1 MFRLIFIFVTLLPI
15 NLVSNSFD
23 FGDDFQKQAQ
33 ILRKFD
39 VKPAYINNPALY
51 QVLNK
56 YKRNKH
62 IKYVLRAMKN
72 ADVFLPSI
80 KQILNRS
87 SVPDEFLYLAITESS
102 LDTESMSNKSA
113 GGIWQ
118 FIPSTA
124 RIYGL
129 RVDRYVD
136 ERFDIIKSTEI
147 AIKFLST
154 LYNRFGKWYLAA
166 IAYNCGEGALENA
179 INRAGSDELEV
190 LINQSR
196 SRLPTESIQ
205 YINKILALA
214 LLEANDETWDS
225 EYSYLLNSIGSRSIA
240 TIRVGG
246 GQRLED
252 IADSINLSSAEMQRL
267 NGHIM
272 NGITPIDGAKYNLY
286 IPYDKVQDLE
296 SAYKTRRVY
305 RGDME
310 QVVQQK
316 TNNKNYDK
324 LERVATRSIKHK
336 SDNYSQLRQVNRI
349 PSDRILTGTRVNVPI
364 MYNGKSTSSN
374 NRTEDIE
381 SELFGIR
388 GGSNKYT
395 IRKGDNLYSIAKRFD
410 IDVKTL
416 MKKNRLRSKEL
427 TVGDSLIVK

>member
-1 MFRLIFIFVTLLPI
+1 M
-15 NLVSNSFD
+15 VSNSFD

-395 IRKGDNLYSIAKRFD
+395 IQKGDNLYSIAKRFD

>member
-324 LERVATRSIKHK
+324 LERVATRSIKRK

>member
-23 FGDDFQKQAQ
+23 FGDNFQKQAQ

-39 VKPAYINNPALY
+39 VQPAYINNPALY

-62 IKYVLRAMKN
+62 IKYILRAMKN

-102 LDTESMSNKSA
+102 LDTVSMSNKSA

-286 IPYDKVQDLE
+286 IPYDKVPDLE

-316 TNNKNYDK
+316 TNNQNYDK
-324 LERVATRSIKHK
+324 LERVATRSIKRK

-349 PSDRILTGTRVNVPI
+349 PSDRILTGTKVNVPI

-374 NRTEDIE
+374 NRTKDIE

-388 GGSNKYT
+388 GGNNKYT
-395 IRKGDNLYSIAKRFD
+395 IRKGDNLYSIAKKFD

>member
-1 MFRLIFIFVTLLPI
+1 MLNPH
-15 NLVSNSFD
+15 
-23 FGDDFQKQAQ
+23 
-33 ILRKFD
+33 
-39 VKPAYINNPALY
+39 INNPALY

-316 TNNKNYDK
+316 LIIK
-324 LERVATRSIKHK
+324 L
-336 SDNYSQLRQVNRI
+336 
-349 PSDRILTGTRVNVPI
+349 
-364 MYNGKSTSSN
+364 
-374 NRTEDIE
+374 
-381 SELFGIR
+381 
-388 GGSNKYT
+388 
-395 IRKGDNLYSIAKRFD
+395 
-410 IDVKTL
+410 
-416 MKKNRLRSKEL
+416 
-427 TVGDSLIVK
+427 